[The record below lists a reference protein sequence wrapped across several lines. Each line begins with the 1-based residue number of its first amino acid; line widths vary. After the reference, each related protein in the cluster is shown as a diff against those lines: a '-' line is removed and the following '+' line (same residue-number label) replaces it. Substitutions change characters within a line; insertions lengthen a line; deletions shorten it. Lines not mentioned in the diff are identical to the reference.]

1 MRGIRDGMNVGLKRQ
16 WGQRQVSYALP
27 NGVEPIVVMDFKN
40 GVYTW
45 DGATI
50 DPADALEGFDPAFV
64 SADGMLVGDTYLPR
78 STAALTALMGDP
90 HAIVLDT
97 VTTGIP
103 NFEVLFSYVSHEGG
117 STHCQAYKAGDP
129 QSLIIYQPA
138 VDAFSGG
145 EWPEAL
151 SRVMSFSN
159 VAENAILALI
169 FNATTWA
176 NYAINATSSPETN
189 IVAALAT
196 ADPGD
201 TGTMSTSES
210 AYTNYARQN
219 IARTTSGFTAPS
231 GGSTAFAT
239 PTSTSPRAA
248 RREPPSPTASS
259 ASRAAARPTSSS
271 TARSRPTSRSR
282 ARASSRA

>member
-151 SRVMSFSN
+151 SRVALSLSQDAFSGSVNGSVPVSFAPEPFTLN
-159 VAENAILALI
+159 NFAL
-169 FNATTWA
+169 
-176 NYAINATSSPETN
+176 Y
-189 IVAALAT
+189 
-196 ADPGD
+196 
-201 TGTMSTSES
+201 
-210 AYTNYARQN
+210 
-219 IARTTSGFTAPS
+219 
-231 GGSTAFAT
+231 
-239 PTSTSPRAA
+239 
-248 RREPPSPTASS
+248 SPTAGISYTVAGFYVYPFIES
-259 ASRAAARPTSSS
+259 GSLADYSVLP
-271 TARSRPTSRSR
+271 
-282 ARASSRA
+282 

>member
-1 MRGIRDGMNVGLKRQ
+1 MVDQ
-16 WGQRQVSYALP
+16 LP
-27 NGVEPIVVMDFKN
+27 DYQGGSGGPVEAIPVFKN

-151 SRVMSFSN
+151 SRVALSLSQDAFSGSVNGSVPVSFAPEPFTLN
-159 VAENAILALI
+159 NFAL
-169 FNATTWA
+169 
-176 NYAINATSSPETN
+176 Y
-189 IVAALAT
+189 
-196 ADPGD
+196 
-201 TGTMSTSES
+201 
-210 AYTNYARQN
+210 
-219 IARTTSGFTAPS
+219 
-231 GGSTAFAT
+231 
-239 PTSTSPRAA
+239 
-248 RREPPSPTASS
+248 SPTAGISYTVAGFYVYPFIES
-259 ASRAAARPTSSS
+259 GSLADYSVLP
-271 TARSRPTSRSR
+271 
-282 ARASSRA
+282 